1 MHCGFLPLWLL
12 TTMSD
17 EEYQRLFEESRF
29 EFGNYDPSQYKVMA
43 IAGKFISLA
52 MFSPIVF
59 IFGLSYLDQ

>member
-1 MHCGFLPLWLL
+1 
-12 TTMSD
+12 MSD